1 MDDENKV
8 DLDILDRY
16 EKLTQDIDDIY
27 QKSEDILGSY
37 TYDDDR
43 DTFIDPWS
51 QMEDILGIDI
61 LLQVA
66 RVNREVQNA
75 N

>member
-1 MDDENKV
+1 MDDKNKV
-8 DLDILDRY
+8 DLDIIDRY
-16 EKLTQDIDDIY
+16 EKLTQDIDEIY
-27 QKSEDILGSY
+27 QKSEDILGTY

-51 QMEDILGIDI
+51 QMEDVLGIDI

-66 RVNREVQNA
+66 TVNREVQNA

>member
-1 MDDENKV
+1 MGD

-16 EKLTQDIDDIY
+16 EKLANDINDIY
-27 QKSEDILGSY
+27 QKSEDLVSSY
-37 TYDDDR
+37 TYDDER

-51 QMEDILGIDI
+51 QMEDVLGVDI

-66 RVNREVQNA
+66 KVNRQVQN
-75 N
+75 

>member
-1 MDDENKV
+1 MGD

-16 EKLTQDIDDIY
+16 EKLTNDIDEIY
-27 QKSEDILGSY
+27 QKSEDLLGNY
-37 TYDDDR
+37 TYDDER

-51 QMEDILGIDI
+51 KLEDVLGVDV

-66 RVNREVQNA
+66 KVNRQVQN
-75 N
+75 

>member
-1 MDDENKV
+1 MDNENKV
-8 DLDILDRY
+8 DLDIIDRY
-16 EKLTQDIDDIY
+16 EKLTQDIDEIY
-27 QKSEDILGSY
+27 QKSEDILGNY

-66 RVNREVQNA
+66 KLNREVQN
-75 N
+75 

>member
-1 MDDENKV
+1 VGD

-16 EKLTQDIDDIY
+16 EKLANDINDIY
-27 QKSEDILGSY
+27 QKSEDLVSSY
-37 TYDDDR
+37 TYDDER

-51 QMEDILGIDI
+51 QMEDVLGVDI

-66 RVNREVQNA
+66 KVNRQVQN
-75 N
+75 

>member
-1 MDDENKV
+1 VGD

-16 EKLTQDIDDIY
+16 EKLTNDIDEIY
-27 QKSEDILGSY
+27 KKSEDLLGNY
-37 TYDDDR
+37 TYDDES

-51 QMEDILGIDI
+51 QLEDVLGVDV

-66 RVNREVQNA
+66 KVNRQVQNQ

>member
-1 MDDENKV
+1 VGD

-16 EKLTQDIDDIY
+16 EKLTNDIDEIY
-27 QKSEDILGSY
+27 QKSEDLLGNY
-37 TYDDDR
+37 TYDDER

-51 QMEDILGIDI
+51 KLEDVLGVDI

-66 RVNREVQNA
+66 KINREVQNQ

>member
-1 MDDENKV
+1 MGD

-16 EKLTQDIDDIY
+16 EKLTNDIDEIY
-27 QKSEDILGSY
+27 QKSEDLLGNY
-37 TYDDDR
+37 TYDDER

-51 QMEDILGIDI
+51 KLEDVLGVDV

-66 RVNREVQNA
+66 KVNRQVQNQ

>member
-1 MDDENKV
+1 MDDKDKV

-16 EKLTQDIDDIY
+16 EKLTQDIDNIY
-27 QKSEDILGSY
+27 QKSEDLLGTY

-51 QMEDILGIDI
+51 EMSDVLGLDV
-61 LLQVA
+61 LLEVA
-66 RVNREVQNA
+66 KVNRQVQNED
-75 N
+75 